1 MGWRISTAAL
11 AYVAIVGACRAVGLP
26 IPQFDAQIAVI
37 ARHSGAKVATCNTE
51 DVGRCGIVIVNPW
64 VGPGGRYR
72 DLTAASRSRKY
83 APNARTAP
91 FGAVERVT
99 HTWGG

>member
-11 AYVAIVGACRAVGLP
+11 AYVAIVGAWRAVGLP

-37 ARHSGAKVATCNTE
+37 ARHAGAKVATRNT
-51 DVGRCGIVIVNPW
+51 DDIGRCGIVIVNLW

-83 APNARTAP
+83 APQCKNGP
-91 FGAVERVT
+91 FRGR
-99 HTWGG
+99 